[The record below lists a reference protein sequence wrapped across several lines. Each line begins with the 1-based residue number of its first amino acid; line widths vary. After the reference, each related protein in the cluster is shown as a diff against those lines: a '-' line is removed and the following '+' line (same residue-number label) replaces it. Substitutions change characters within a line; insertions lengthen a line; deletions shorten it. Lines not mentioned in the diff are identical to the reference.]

1 MSRGATEH
9 RRPGRDRG
17 VTLLEILI
25 STALFSLVII
35 GVYLLYT
42 TMQST
47 LNRGQLKTD
56 LQQNARVA
64 MDRMVQEIRMAGYDP
79 SAAIPQVILPP
90 RATIRAATPSCL
102 SFVIYA
108 LDRDHL
114 LNPCP
119 YPEAPAPCPQRYST
133 QVTYDFS
140 GTVLRRREDPWDG
153 ASAFSGGSAQPQAE
167 AVSLLTFTY
176 YDAFNHAITP
186 TSITS
191 TLRCP
196 PQSGSTAQ
204 TISQLDYGQLK
215 QIRRVAITVQT
226 RDLRPGISPEF
237 YTLTSDVRL
246 RNR

>member
-1 MSRGATEH
+1 M
-9 RRPGRDRG
+9 
-17 VTLLEILI
+17 TLLETLI

-42 TMQST
+42 TMQGT

-79 SAAIPQVILPP
+79 TGAIPLVTLPP
-90 RATIRAATPSCL
+90 KAGIRAATSGCL
-102 SFVIYA
+102 SFVADVGTGTTSQLSYVLVNE
-108 LDRDHL
+108 LDGSSL
-114 LNPCP
+114 LNGVCP
-119 YPEAPAPCPQRYST
+119 SPTCPDGNCPQPTCALHRKADAWNATS
-133 QVTYDFS
+133 QN
-140 GTVLRRREDPWDG
+140 
-153 ASAFSGGSAQPQAE
+153 FSGGSAQPQAE
-167 AVSLLTFTY
+167 AVYLLTFTY
-176 YDAFNHAITP
+176 YDPFNQVITP

-196 PQSGSTAQ
+196 PQSVATAQ
-204 TISQLDYGQLK
+204 TITQLDYGQLK

-226 RDLRPGISPEF
+226 RDLRPGVSPEF

>member
-1 MSRGATEH
+1 M
-9 RRPGRDRG
+9 
-17 VTLLEILI
+17 TLLETLI

-42 TMQST
+42 TMQGT

-79 SAAIPQVILPP
+79 TGAIPLVTLPP
-90 RATIRAATPSCL
+90 KAGIRAATSGCL
-102 SFVIYA
+102 SFVADVGTGTTSQISYVLVNE
-108 LDRDHL
+108 LDGSTL
-114 LNPCP
+114 LNGV
-119 YPEAPAPCPQRYST
+119 CPQPKC
-133 QVTYDFS
+133 
-140 GTVLRRREDPWDG
+140 VLHRKADAWN
-153 ASAFSGGSAQPQAE
+153 ATSQNFSGGSAQPQAE
-167 AVSLLTFTY
+167 AVYLLTFTY
-176 YDAFNHAITP
+176 YDAFNQVITP

-196 PQSGSTAQ
+196 PQSGATAQ
-204 TISQLDYGQLK
+204 TITQLDYGQLK
-215 QIRRVAITVQT
+215 QIRRVALTVQT
-226 RDLRPGISPEF
+226 RDLRPGVSPEF